1 VQRDNNYTVS
11 VGLDHVTV
19 TKNNQR
25 PRVARILARDPHP
38 EAGLQ
43 VLFLDR
49 LVCPPG
55 GLPLNPEWSASGCIS
70 TILTGPADTA
80 TTA

>member
-1 VQRDNNYTVS
+1 MQRDHNYTVS

-25 PRVARILARDPHP
+25 PRVAKILARDTHP
-38 EAGLQ
+38 ATGLQ

-55 GLPLNPEWSASGCIS
+55 GMHLNPEWSASGCIS
-70 TILTGPADTA
+70 TILTGPLEAS